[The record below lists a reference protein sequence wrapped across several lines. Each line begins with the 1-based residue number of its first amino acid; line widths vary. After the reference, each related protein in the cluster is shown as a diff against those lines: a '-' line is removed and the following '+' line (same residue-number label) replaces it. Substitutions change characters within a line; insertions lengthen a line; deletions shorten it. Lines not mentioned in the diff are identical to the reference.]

1 MNIELPSNLAQRS
14 ERDFINIFGDLY
26 EHSPWVAE
34 TALLQTK
41 SKVEYNDLGLFH
53 LLLSEILL
61 NADNDLKQKLIL
73 AHPVLTGKR
82 SAKKDMTEFSTGEQ
96 KSAGLDDCTDEEISM
111 FEVLN
116 QEYLMKFKFP
126 FIMAIKEKNK
136 EDIVNGFANRQN
148 NSVEQ
153 EKQNAI
159 AEINKIAWLRIKCI
173 YGI

>member
-14 ERDFINIFGDLY
+14 ERDFINTFGDLY

-61 NADNDLKQKLIL
+61 NADNDIKQKLIL

-82 SAKKDMTEFSTGEQ
+82 SVKKDMTEFSTGEQ
-96 KSAGLDDCTDEEISM
+96 KSAGLDDCTDEEISN
-111 FEVLN
+111 V
-116 QEYLMKFKFP
+116 
-126 FIMAIKEKNK
+126 
-136 EDIVNGFANRQN
+136 
-148 NSVEQ
+148 
-153 EKQNAI
+153 
-159 AEINKIAWLRIKCI
+159 
-173 YGI
+173 